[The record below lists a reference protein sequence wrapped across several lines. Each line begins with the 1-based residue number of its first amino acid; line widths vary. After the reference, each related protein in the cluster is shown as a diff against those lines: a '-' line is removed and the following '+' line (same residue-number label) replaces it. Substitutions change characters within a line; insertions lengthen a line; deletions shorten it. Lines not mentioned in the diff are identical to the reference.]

1 MMHDDTPPLFATLPV
16 RLAGVLGALFLL
28 GALAAGPG
36 AWVIGLFAAQQS
48 GAPATEAPPQQQ
60 TAPAGQGPT
69 AR

>member
-16 RLAGVLGALFLL
+16 RLAGALGALFLL

-36 AWVIGLFAAQQS
+36 AWVVGLFAAQQS
-48 GAPATEAPPQQQ
+48 GAPPQQQ